1 MIVVALFI
9 FYLLLEHHEILLEDY
24 TSNDLFWK
32 YIIAFLMMLSG
43 IAFMVFSEIENV
55 EVNK

>member
-9 FYLLLEHHEILLEDY
+9 FYLLLEHHEILLEDF

-32 YIIAFLMMLSG
+32 YIIALLMMLSG